1 MLKSGVTLYTSLG
14 QKGISMLSM
23 VLRLRVGLLSWKF
36 KGLGTNDLSLDNVTH
51 AEKVWAGARSLPN
64 RSEVFKAS
72 LGDRHRR

>member
-14 QKGISMLSM
+14 QKGVSMLPM

-36 KGLGTNDLSLDNVTH
+36 KGLGADDLSLNNFTH
-51 AEKVWAGARSLPN
+51 DENVWADARSLPN
-64 RSEVFKAS
+64 SSEVFKAS